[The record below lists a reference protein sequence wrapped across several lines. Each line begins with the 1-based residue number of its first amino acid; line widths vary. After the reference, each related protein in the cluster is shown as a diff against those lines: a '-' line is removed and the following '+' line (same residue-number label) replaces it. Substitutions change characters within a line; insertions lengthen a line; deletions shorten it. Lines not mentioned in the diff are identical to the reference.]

1 VNTLRFGADHSINR
15 IAMRC
20 TDHEDSGFI
29 GAEGGDYLE
38 FYQA

>member
-15 IAMRC
+15 ISMRC
-20 TDHEDSGFI
+20 NDHEESEFI
-29 GAEGGDYLE
+29 GGEGGDYLE